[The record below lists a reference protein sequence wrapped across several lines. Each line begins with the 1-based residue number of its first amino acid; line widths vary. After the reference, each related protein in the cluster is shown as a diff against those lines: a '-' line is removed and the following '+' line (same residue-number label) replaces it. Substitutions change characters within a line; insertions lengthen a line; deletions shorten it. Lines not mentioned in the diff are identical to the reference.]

1 MSKITRKFERLDDRL
16 HLITKK
22 GLLLACFVLGG
33 LFAHV
38 VIAAIAMAVSF
49 VVPAAHAAV
58 PNAPL
63 GAYTQPATPKQLKL
77 PETKI
82 TDPQGVT
89 TIKREVSNTG
99 WLYTEQAIT
108 EDHSVVAHTCHAS
121 IRFQSGEALHFSV
134 LARMPDAQIINV
146 AFAMSSPKWRLE
158 PGRKLSVRLQF
169 AEHAVLWTGE
179 VSVESPKTRPM
190 VISMF
195 RGEQAAMD
203 VLNMFA
209 STERVFIHMDGSA
222 IGNFPLPTAPDVME
236 KIGRCLK

>member
-1 MSKITRKFERLDDRL
+1 MSKITEKLERLDDRL
-16 HLITKK
+16 YLITKK

-77 PETKI
+77 PSTKVTPPRGI
-82 TDPQGVT
+82 T
-89 TIKREVSNTG
+89 TIKREVTDTG

-108 EDHSVVAHTCHAS
+108 EDHRVVAHTCHALIS
-121 IRFQSGEALHFSV
+121 YTTDVALHFSV

-146 AFAMSSPKWRLE
+146 GFAMSSSKWRLE

-169 AEHAVLWTGE
+169 AEHAVMWTGE
-179 VSVESPKTRPM
+179 VSSESPKTRPM
-190 VISMF
+190 VISLF

-203 VLNMFA
+203 VLAMFA
-209 STERVFIHMDGSA
+209 STERVLIHMDGSA